1 MNPLHL
7 GILKRILFAWSLLSL
22 LVLVGATW
30 MSSHEFNDIDNG
42 REILHLLR
50 ISARGSTLAV
60 LISVAATALLLYPL
74 MVSLHRKVLRLAE
87 EVAKSNLELA
97 SVLGAAIAQRDTGT
111 RGHHFRVTLYAIR
124 FGEALNDA
132 RLDMRTFMLGAFLH
146 DVGKIGISD
155 GVLLKPDH
163 LTVEELAI
171 MRTHV
176 RRGLDIIS
184 PSSWLQAA
192 REVIE
197 CHHEKYDGSGYPN
210 GLRGKAIPLAA
221 RIFAIVDAFDAL
233 TSRRPYQEPVSFEQA
248 MSILEGAS
256 GSHFDPN
263 LMEVF
268 KDVAENVFNE
278 VHSVSES
285 DLAELLAQA
294 VEPYRRAPMLEA
306 LL

>member
-7 GILKRILFAWSLLSL
+7 SILKRILFAWSVLSL
-22 LVLVGATW
+22 LILIGATW
-30 MSSHEFNDIDNG
+30 MNFHEINGVDNN

-124 FGEALNDA
+124 LGETLNDA
-132 RLDMRTFMLGAFLH
+132 RLDRRTLMLGAFLH

-155 GVLLKPDH
+155 GILLKPDH
-163 LTVEELAI
+163 LTVEELAL
-171 MRTHV
+171 MRTHIQ
-176 RRGLDIIS
+176 RGLDIIS
-184 PSSWLQAA
+184 PSTWLQEA

-233 TSRRPYQEPVSFEQA
+233 TSHRPYQEPVPFEQA

-256 GSHFDPN
+256 RSHFDPN

-268 KDVAENVFNE
+268 KGVAEDAYNK

-294 VEPYRRAPMLEA
+294 VEPYRRAPLVEA